1 MITITPEKKNV
12 LVLCGIGV
20 SMCLV
25 LLAGYFWYTK
35 NTANDT
41 DDIKDTPASRT
52 SDPSVTS
59 LVQELKN
66 NNSTTTFTAFE
77 NLSKTEKDKVLAESL
92 KLYAAASLIN
102 LDRNGGNEYYTAIY
116 KDYKNT
122 PFMRAYALT
131 QLTRYASG
139 DENTKPLLFLFE
151 DSVNTETMSRDEIVL
166 FANKT
171 ILGLYPMPSVAA
183 RVAQYELKRNPT
195 KENALAL
202 RALYFEKI
210 VLGAN
215 AFSQKE
221 GLAHFVPETYSVLAQ
236 FLRASESVG
245 AATTVEVREYYD
257 KAYTESL
264 AQSQPITKQFIMLSY
279 ADYLLSKK
287 LSSDAEKVLGE
298 LLKESITPMVLG
310 NLTVTKGAS
319 YSYILAYVKTGTPLA
334 LELSKK
340 FVVFA
345 Q

>member
-1 MITITPEKKNV
+1 MIIITPEKKKV
-12 LVLCGIGV
+12 ILLFGIGV

-25 LLAGYFWYTK
+25 LLALYFLYTK
-35 NTANDT
+35 NKAENT
-41 DDIKDTPASRT
+41 IASRT
-52 SDPSVTS
+52 SDSGVTP
-59 LVQELKN
+59 LIQELKQELKN
-66 NNSTTTFTAFE
+66 NNSTTTFIAFE
-77 NLSKTEKDKVLAESL
+77 NLSKTEKDTALAESL

-102 LDRNGGNEYYTAIY
+102 LDKNAGNEYYIAIY

-139 DENTKPLLFLFE
+139 DGTTKPLMFLFE
-151 DSVNTETMSRDEIVL
+151 DSINAKTMSHDEIIL
-166 FANKT
+166 AANKK
-171 ILGLYPMPSVAA
+171 ILELYPMPSVAA

-202 RALYFEKI
+202 RALYFERI

-221 GLAHFVPETYSVLAQ
+221 GLAHFVPETYYILAQ
-236 FLRASESVG
+236 FLRESESVG

-264 AQSQPITKQFIMLSY
+264 AQNQPITKQFIMLSY
-279 ADYLLSKK
+279 TDYLLSKK
-287 LSSDAEKVLGE
+287 LNKDAEKILGE
-298 LLKESITPMVLG
+298 LLKENLTPMVIR
-310 NLTVTKGAS
+310 NLIATKGAS
-319 YSYILAYVKTGTPLA
+319 YSYILAYIKTGTPLA
-334 LELSKK
+334 SELSKK
-340 FVVFA
+340 LGEFI